1 MKAYV
6 KPMVEIESLY
16 SDVAVAAAEIEAVI
30 SYNEQKSIWGDLFSN
45 VD

>member
-16 SDVAVAAAEIEAVI
+16 SDVAVAEIEAVI